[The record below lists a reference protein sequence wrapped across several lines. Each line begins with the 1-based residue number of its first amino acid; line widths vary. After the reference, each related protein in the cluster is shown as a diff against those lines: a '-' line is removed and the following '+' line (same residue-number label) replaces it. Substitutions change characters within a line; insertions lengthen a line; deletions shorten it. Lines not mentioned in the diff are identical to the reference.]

1 MTSSNDGE
9 KGHKKLTKETA
20 PGELV
25 AGEVLTR
32 TSRGQKTLIIKIRS
46 RILSGVNLSCE
57 SQDDKCS
64 GYYIDNIGWLMS
76 YWYITL
82 IFFFNG
88 SHFKNQCIIFI
99 MATQYFGR
107 IFSPLFQ
114 GTK

>member
-46 RILSGVNLSCE
+46 RILSGVNLS
-57 SQDDKCS
+57 
-64 GYYIDNIGWLMS
+64 
-76 YWYITL
+76 
-82 IFFFNG
+82 
-88 SHFKNQCIIFI
+88 
-99 MATQYFGR
+99 
-107 IFSPLFQ
+107 
-114 GTK
+114 